1 MKKLFLL
8 ILCCIFVTSC
18 YSKDEIEIID
28 NSTVEEMD
36 TIYMKKD
43 FKEYVNKQFDKIL
56 RLPQGYDRKKAS
68 TELSYTIANSIQK
81 KPNTIYIFDTVYVE
95 NQTSKTWIVKE
106 LSLVDAVY
114 KFIYNGSKILSIT
127 ITSEGTYEIEVDF

>member
-28 NSTVEEMD
+28 NSTVEKMD
-36 TIYMKKD
+36 TIYMEND

>member
-18 YSKDEIEIID
+18 YSKNEIEIID
-28 NSTVEEMD
+28 NSTVEKMD
-36 TIYMKKD
+36 TIYMEND

-68 TELSYTIANSIQK
+68 TELSYTIANSIKK

-95 NQTSKTWIVKE
+95 NQTSKTWIVKD

>member
-28 NSTVEEMD
+28 NSTVEKMD